1 MAPGAAPAPEPRAG
15 TAPAEGPPDR
25 QVTRVAAYALCTR
38 DERLLLCRI
47 APGPWTAVGRWTLPG
62 GGIDFGEPPAEAAL
76 RELTEETGLVGE
88 LRGLAGV
95 FSWSAR
101 WRHPT
106 DGADE
111 AFHAIQ
117 VVYRAEI
124 TGGELRDEPDG
135 STDRAAW
142 FTLAELHDLPLVRLA
157 WEGVCLA
164 FGVQLPAEPIP

>member
-1 MAPGAAPAPEPRAG
+1 VTSDTPAGA
-15 TAPAEGPPDR
+15 PDR
-25 QVTRVAAYALCTR
+25 SVTRVAAYALCT
-38 DERLLLCRI
+38 DAGRLLLCRI

-62 GGIDFGEPPAEAAL
+62 GGIDFGEPPRDAAL
-76 RELTEETGLVGE
+76 RELTEETGFVGE
-88 LRGLAGV
+88 VKGLAEA

-117 VVYRAEI
+117 IVYRVRI
-124 TGGELRDEPDG
+124 VGGELRDEPDG

-142 FTLAELHDLPLVRLA
+142 FGLEELAALPLVRLA
-157 WEGVCLA
+157 WDGVRLA
-164 FGVQLPAEPIP
+164 FGVELAAEPIP